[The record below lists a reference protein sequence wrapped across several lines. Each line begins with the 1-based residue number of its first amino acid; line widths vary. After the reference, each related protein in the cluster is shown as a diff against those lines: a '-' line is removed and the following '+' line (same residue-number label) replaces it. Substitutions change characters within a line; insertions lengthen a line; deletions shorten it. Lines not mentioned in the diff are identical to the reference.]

1 MEGVTYPRCLAGRRR
16 CPPEDC
22 GGVWMFAEILE
33 IMADPSHPEHA
44 KRMAWLGGPFDPAE
58 FSVDDA
64 YFGDPKPRLEYK
76 LDELELN

>member
-22 GGVWMFAEILE
+22 GGVWMYADILE

-44 KRMAWLGGPFDPAE
+44 ERMAWLGGPFDPAE
-58 FSVDDA
+58 FSVDDV